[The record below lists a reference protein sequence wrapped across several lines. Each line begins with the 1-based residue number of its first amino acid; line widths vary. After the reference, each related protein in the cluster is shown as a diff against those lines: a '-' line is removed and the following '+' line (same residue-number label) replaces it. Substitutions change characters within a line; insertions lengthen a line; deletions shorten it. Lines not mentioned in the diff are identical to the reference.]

1 VAGVEKRIKERYN
14 LQTMTIRLFIEENN
28 FIKLCL
34 FAGKKRVD
42 CFEWQD
48 KNDLS
53 RAMLANLDKML
64 RKNKLA
70 LDKIAEY
77 KIISKVP
84 RKWTTVRI
92 AEITFGGLQI
102 AGVAQK

>member
-1 VAGVEKRIKERYN
+1 
-14 LQTMTIRLFIEENN
+14 MTIKLFIEENN

-42 CFEWQD
+42 CCQWQD

-53 RAMLANLDKML
+53 RAMLANLDKIL
-64 RKNKLA
+64 RKNKLGV
-70 LDKIAEY
+70 DKIAGY

-92 AEITFGGLQI
+92 AEITFRGLQI